1 MWADVFSINKK
12 NIVMAIDDLIEN
24 LNLLKNDI
32 ENNPKDLQLILEEL
46 KIFKEE
52 NY

>member
-1 MWADVFSINKK
+1 MWTDVFSINKK

-32 ENNPKDLQLILEEL
+32 ENNPKDLQLLLEEL

>member
-32 ENNPKDLQLILEEL
+32 ENNPKDLQLLLEEL

>member
-1 MWADVFSINKK
+1 MWSDVFSKNKK

-24 LNLLKNDI
+24 LNLLKSDI
-32 ENNPKDLQLILEEL
+32 ENNPKDLQLLLEEL

>member
-1 MWADVFSINKK
+1 MWADVFSMNKQ
-12 NIVMAIDDLIEN
+12 NIVMAIDNLIVN

-32 ENNPKDLQLILEEL
+32 ENNPKDLQSLLEEL

-52 NY
+52 NF

>member
-12 NIVMAIDDLIEN
+12 NIVIAIDDLIEN

-32 ENNPKDLQLILEEL
+32 ENNPKDLQLLLEEL

>member
-12 NIVMAIDDLIEN
+12 NVVMAIDDLIEN

-32 ENNPKDLQLILEEL
+32 ENNPKDLQLLLEEL

>member
-1 MWADVFSINKK
+1 
-12 NIVMAIDDLIEN
+12 MAIDDLIEN

-32 ENNPKDLQLILEEL
+32 ENNPKDLQLLLEEL

>member
-12 NIVMAIDDLIEN
+12 TIVMAIDDLIEN

-32 ENNPKDLQLILEEL
+32 ENKPKDLQLLLEEL

-52 NY
+52 HY

>member
-12 NIVMAIDDLIEN
+12 NVVIAIDDLIEN

-32 ENNPKDLQLILEEL
+32 ENNPKDLQLLLEEL

>member
-1 MWADVFSINKK
+1 MWSDVFLINKK
-12 NIVMAIDDLIEN
+12 NIIMAIDDLIEN

-32 ENNPKDLQLILEEL
+32 ENNPKDLQLLLEEL

>member
-1 MWADVFSINKK
+1 MRKTSKGLD
-12 NIVMAIDDLIEN
+12 IVMAIDDLIEN

-32 ENNPKDLQLILEEL
+32 ENNPKDLQLLLEEL